1 MKHLG
6 ERQWAS
12 REGGVQA
19 VVAFSRCF
27 SSFLPRQ
34 EDRKPLASKG
44 ATSCTLVSNRPRP
57 PASPLARPGRL
68 PDRQEA
74 LFVRTGLRRTHP
86 PVRNRPS
93 PPHHPRQ
100 ARLLRLLL
108 ALPVLL
114 RLVALSAGAE
124 LKAER
129 GLLYPVAGGGRVPLP
144 PVSLTCGGPFSF
156 ACGPAG
162 SSQAPRGDGATR
174 RQPTAKTPS
183 PRGKPHREGITRRG
197 A

>member
-1 MKHLG
+1 MPTRGGH
-6 ERQWAS
+6 QVYIFPAS
-12 REGGVQA
+12 GCHEQTKLFTR
-19 VVAFSRCF
+19 
-27 SSFLPRQ
+27 PRQ
-34 EDRKPLASKG
+34 
-44 ATSCTLVSNRPRP
+44 TIT
-57 PASPLARPGRL
+57 PLARPGRL

-124 LKAER
+124 LKAEQ
-129 GLLYPVAGGGRVPLP
+129 LLYPVAGGGRVPPTPL
-144 PVSLTCGGPFSF
+144 SLTCGGPFSF
-156 ACGPAG
+156 ACGGRGPARPPAG
-162 SSQAPRGDGATR
+162 MAPRGDSPLPRLPPPGASL
-174 RQPTAKTPS
+174 TAKASRGGEHDP
-183 PRGKPHREGITRRG
+183 PPARGKSSARRPARATAKG
-197 A
+197 